1 MPMSKLVSQRNTR
14 TEAFSV
20 LTLAIGPHA
29 GVPSVMCPR
38 ACAGMMRSR
47 VYLFPPYNHQ
57 TTMYPL
63 DHLHLQLYIFS
74 LIDS

>member
-1 MPMSKLVSQRNTR
+1 MSKPESQRNTR

-38 ACAGMMRSR
+38 AYVGMMRGR
-47 VYLFPPYNHQ
+47 VYISPPYNHQ

-74 LIDS
+74 LIGS